1 MPLTVTG
8 FLADPAGFG
17 RTVAQ
22 IGRRSAARRLR
33 VVGEQALL
41 LGQNYASELGPSRSG
56 NRRRDKGVSFRNG
69 FEVKYTG
76 VDDFAAGIMEVSVRN
91 RSRHA
96 RVLEKG
102 AGGHDIPVGPRGISV
117 WPIPYNAPGPIAVV
131 AHKTI
136 KHPGFT
142 GHHILERAA
151 RDSMRQSFVGQQLGH
166 ADINIRVGR

>member
-22 IGRRSAARRLR
+22 LGRRSAARRLR

-41 LGQNYASELGPSRSG
+41 LGTNYASELGPSRSG
-56 NRRRDKGVSFRNG
+56 NRRRDKGVSYRNG
-69 FEVKYTG
+69 FEVQYTG

-96 RVLEKG
+96 RVLEVG
-102 AGGHDIPVGPRGISV
+102 AAAHTIVPRSKSILAWPSNNVSGPPDV
-117 WPIPYNAPGPIAVV
+117 FAKKVD
-131 AHKTI
+131 
-136 KHPGFT
+136 HPGFT
-142 GHHILERAA
+142 GHHILERSA
-151 RDSMRQSFVGQQLGH
+151 RDSMNQSFVGQSLGH
-166 ADINIRVGR
+166 VDINIRVGR

>member
-1 MPLTVTG
+1 MPVTVTG
-8 FLADPAGFG
+8 FLNDPVGFG
-17 RTVAQ
+17 QTVAQ

-33 VVGEQALL
+33 VVGEQAQL

-102 AGGHDIPVGPRGISV
+102 AKAHTIEPRNKTILA
-117 WPIPYNAPGPIAVV
+117 WPANNVSGPIDTFAKKVN
-131 AHKTI
+131 
-136 KHPGFT
+136 HPGFA
-142 GHHILERAA
+142 GHHILERSA
-151 RDSMRQSFVGQQLGH
+151 RDAMQQSFVGQSLGH
-166 ADINIRVGR
+166 AQINIRVGR